1 MKTLLYALF
10 ICSVILLQH
19 GCFFKGK
26 EPKPVEKLYFEP
38 PDRLIDDYTS
48 LIDGGRV
55 DWAWSEIG
63 FSFSNYGSITVN
75 PVVVLAP
82 GPDQNMASD
91 IYKGLTLWFEEAQIQ
106 LIDQGELLLEV
117 AIVEIDLEKTFFEK
131 VNVFDESTDHFLLQI
146 ELIITDRKR
155 DYPICKIRHGA
166 VAPDKNVL
174 LHRVMVGLISY
185 FEFHS

>member
-1 MKTLLYALF
+1 MKSVLYSLVICFVLLAHY
-10 ICSVILLQH
+10 
-19 GCFFKGK
+19 GCFLKGDD
-26 EPKPVEKLYFEP
+26 PKPVEKLYFEP
-38 PDRLIDDYTS
+38 PDRLIDDYTA

-55 DWAWSEIG
+55 DWVWSELG
-63 FSFSNYGSITVN
+63 FSFSNYESITVN
-75 PVVVLAP
+75 PVAVLAP
-82 GPDQNMASD
+82 GPDHNMAND
-91 IYKGLTLWFEEAQIQ
+91 IFQGLTLWFEKADIQ
-106 LIDQGELLLEV
+106 LIDDGELLCEV
-117 AIVEIDLEKTFFEK
+117 AIVEMKLDKSFFEK

-166 VAPDKNVL
+166 VGPKKNVL